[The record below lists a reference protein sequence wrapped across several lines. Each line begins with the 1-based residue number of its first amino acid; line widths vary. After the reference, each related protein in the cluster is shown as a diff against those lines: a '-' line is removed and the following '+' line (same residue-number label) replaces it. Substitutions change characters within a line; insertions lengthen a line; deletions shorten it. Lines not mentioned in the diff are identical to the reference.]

1 MKKRH
6 RQMAGKALKDVTSLC
21 KCPACG
27 EVKRMHYLCPN
38 CARIETIPHRT
49 YGGRRCANAAPR
61 SNSFSLP
68 ELSLT
73 DPDRPIAHPSDIF
86 SLAPTPTCL
95 LSASGSS
102 SLRVH
107 STTDATFPL
116 QQTIP
121 NAHKLGCHHI
131 CTARGGV
138 GAVAASVGFGGEI
151 KVWTYGNPAED
162 GDNNNNNNNSN
173 NRNKDNASSQKEWRL
188 HWELPPSKTDG
199 GDVWA
204 VALSA
209 DEGYLACTTSD
220 GRIHVWDIEARE
232 RIQTYETGARGG
244 GSFAMAVDLSRDGRL
259 TASGHESGAVYV
271 FNNDAGRMVY
281 SLSGLAKPV
290 RAVAFSPGC
299 KRLAAA
305 GNAGVIAIYD
315 MEHGEHVGN
324 LTTPTSRPAWI
335 TSLDWNDTGEYL
347 LTGALD
353 GKVKVWDVARG
364 VCVATHSE
372 TESALWSVRWLP
384 KTERALGPGM
394 GKSEMFCAAGASR
407 SITFYREATGS

>member
-1 MKKRH
+1 MLRLW
-6 RQMAGKALKDVTSLC
+6 ASDNGKIEPSKQ
-21 KCPACG
+21 
-27 EVKRMHYLCPN
+27 YLT
-38 CARIETIPHRT
+38 AHTV
-49 YGGRRCANAAPR
+49 
-61 SNSFSLP
+61 
-68 ELSLT
+68 
-73 DPDRPIAHPSDIF
+73 DQAHPADIF
-86 SLAPTPTCL
+86 SLAPTPTSL

-102 SLRVH
+102 SLLVH
-107 STTDATFPL
+107 STADPTFPL

-121 NAHKLGCHHI
+121 AAHKLGCHHV
-131 CTARGGV
+131 CTARNGV
-138 GAVAASVGFGGEI
+138 GNVAASVGFGGEI
-151 KVWTYGNPAED
+151 KIWNLQPD
-162 GDNNNNNNNSN
+162 
-173 NRNKDNASSQKEWRL
+173 RNEWQL
-188 HWELPPSKTDG
+188 EWEIAPSKSAG

-204 VALSA
+204 VSLSA

-220 GRIHVWDIEARE
+220 GRIHVWDLAARE

-244 GSFAMAVDLSRDGRL
+244 GSFAMAVDLSVDGRL

-305 GNAGVIAIYD
+305 GNAGVIALYD

-324 LTTPTSRPAWI
+324 LTTPSSRPAWI

-347 LTGALD
+347 LSGSLD

-372 TESALWSVRWLP
+372 TEGALWCVRWLP
-384 KTERALGPGM
+384 KTERALAPGM